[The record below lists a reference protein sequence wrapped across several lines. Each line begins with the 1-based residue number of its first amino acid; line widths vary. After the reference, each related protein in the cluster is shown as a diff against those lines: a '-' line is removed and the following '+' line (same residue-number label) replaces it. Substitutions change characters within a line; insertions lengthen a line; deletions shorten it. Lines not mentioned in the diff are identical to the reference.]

1 MHRPLPL
8 HRAFLAASILAA
20 LGAQPIRAQDAEPAG
35 WTNTVTVYGWAV
47 QMSGTAG
54 VGPFTATVD
63 VPFSEILDNLKMGGM
78 LNYQGRGEKWVAAA
92 DVIYMKLGSDVARPS
107 NGATLAE
114 VKLKEWL
121 IEGDAGYRVTPWLDA
136 LVGIR
141 IPVIVAEIVPDR
153 DNPIIS
159 EKSGTESWVAPVIGA
174 RVELPF
180 ARKFTAVARADVGGF
195 DLGGT
200 NMTWQLA
207 GYVNYRFSKLVS
219 GTIGYRALAADYETG
234 TVGEQDRFEYDISNF
249 GPAFGVSFTF

>member
-8 HRAFLAASILAA
+8 TRAVLAAALLTTAA
-20 LGAQPIRAQDAEPAG
+20 APLRAQGTGEPG
-35 WTNTVTVYGWAV
+35 WKNTVTVYGWAV

-54 VGPFTATVD
+54 AGPFTATVD

-92 DVIYMKLGSDVARPS
+92 DLIYMKLGSDVARPS
-107 NGATLAE
+107 TGTTLAE

-136 LVGIR
+136 LVGLR

-153 DNPIIS
+153 DNPVIS

-174 RVELPF
+174 RAEVPF
-180 ARKFTAVARADVGGF
+180 GGKFTAVARADVGGF

-207 GYVNYRFSKLVS
+207 GYVTYRFSTLVS
-219 GTIGYRALAADYETG
+219 GSIGYRALAADYETG
-234 TVGEQDRFEYDISNF
+234 AIGEEDRFEYDISNF
-249 GPAFGVSFTF
+249 GPAFGISFTF